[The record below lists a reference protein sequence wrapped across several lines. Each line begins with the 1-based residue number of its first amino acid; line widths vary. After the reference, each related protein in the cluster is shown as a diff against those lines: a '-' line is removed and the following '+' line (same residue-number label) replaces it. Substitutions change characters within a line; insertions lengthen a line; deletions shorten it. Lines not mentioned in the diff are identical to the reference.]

1 MITWRHP
8 ARRGKVPRRSKWSG
22 AFRHGPLGR
31 YANIDSPNRSIRMET
46 NRIRTRPARAAG
58 HDSPPAAVVTEDVS
72 GFVEDAA
79 HYPGGHA
86 PAVAFPRDE
95 EQCAALIRGAA
106 RVLPVGAQSSLT
118 GGATPMGELVL
129 STSKMNAVEDLADNR
144 ITAQPGVSLTALRE
158 TLDAAGRS
166 YPPVPTFEG
175 ATVGGVVST
184 NAAGAATFKY
194 GTTRDWVR
202 RLTVVLACGELL
214 DLERGQVRASDGR
227 FVIDTSRGDI
237 VVPAPTYR
245 LPRVP
250 KHSAGYHAAPDL
262 DLIDLFVGSEGTL
275 GVVTSVTLDVLP
287 RRPEVCVALIVLDGE
302 GQAAALAARLRD
314 VSLDTRRQVDPAG
327 LDVIAIEY
335 LDRRSLELARAA
347 GAGRR
352 TRVSIPETAGAVILL
367 QIELP
372 PGTTASEIH
381 EQIGLAASAQPPGGP
396 IAHLCRLLETERLLD
411 RTELAPGDTTRAA
424 ELLAFREAVPEAVN
438 RQVAIAKRTVDGTIE
453 KTAADMI
460 VPFSKLS
467 DCVRLFRTAFES
479 RGLDH
484 AVWGHL
490 SDANLHPNVLPR
502 SGDDVRAGKEA
513 ILECGREVIR
523 LGGCPLAEHGVGRNP
538 IKQALLRLLHGAAG
552 IEQMR
557 AVKRALDPESKLAP
571 GVLFPVAARGKA
583 SA

>member
-1 MITWRHP
+1 MT
-8 ARRGKVPRRSKWSG
+8 
-22 AFRHGPLGR
+22 
-31 YANIDSPNRSIRMET
+31 T
-46 NRIRTRPARAAG
+46 NRIRTRPPRAG
-58 HDSPPAAVVTEDVS
+58 SHDPPPAVPISGDVS
-72 GFVEDAA
+72 GFVDDAA

-86 PAVAFPRDE
+86 PGVAFPRNE
-95 EQCAALIRGAA
+95 GQCAALIRGAA
-106 RVLPVGAQSSLT
+106 RILPIGAQSSLT

-129 STSKMNAVEDLADNR
+129 SSSKMDAVGELADTR
-144 ITAQPGVSLTALRE
+144 VTVQPGVTLTTLRE
-158 TLDAAGRS
+158 TLDLAGRS

-202 RLTVVLACGELL
+202 GLTVLLACGELL
-214 DLERGQVRASDGR
+214 DLERGQVRTSDGR
-227 FVIDTSRGDI
+227 FVVDTSQGTI
-237 VVPAPTYR
+237 VVPTPAYP

-262 DLIDLFVGSEGTL
+262 DLVDLFVGSEGTL

-287 RRPEVCVALIVLDGE
+287 RRPEICVALIVLDDE
-302 GQAAALAARLRD
+302 PQAAALAGRLRD
-314 VSLDTRRQVDPAG
+314 VSMDTRRRRDPAG
-327 LDVIAIEY
+327 LDVMAIEY
-335 LDRRSLELARAA
+335 LDRRSIDLARAG

-352 TRVSIPETAGAVILL
+352 TRVSIPEAAGAVLLL

-372 PGTTASEIH
+372 PGTTAGEVH
-381 EQIGLAASAQPPGGP
+381 EQIGLAASARPPGGP
-396 IAHLCRLLETERLLD
+396 IVHLCRLLETENLLD
-411 RTELAPGDTTRAA
+411 RTELAAPGEAARAA
-424 ELLAFREAVPEAVN
+424 ELLAFREAVPDAVN
-438 RQVAIAKRTVDGTIE
+438 RQVAIAKHTVDDTIE

-460 VPFSKLS
+460 VPFSKLT
-467 DCVRLFRTAFES
+467 DCVRLFRTAFEA

-502 SGDDVRAGKEA
+502 SADDVRAGKEA
-513 ILECGREVIR
+513 ILACGREVIR

-557 AVKRALDPESKLAP
+557 AVKHALDPENKLAP

>member
-1 MITWRHP
+1 M
-8 ARRGKVPRRSKWSG
+8 AS
-22 AFRHGPLGR
+22 
-31 YANIDSPNRSIRMET
+31 
-46 NRIRTRPARAAG
+46 NRIRTRPPRPGRRDRRRPVMVTRDVAG
-58 HDSPPAAVVTEDVS
+58 
-72 GFVEDAA
+72 FLEDAA

-95 EQCAALIRGAA
+95 AECAALVRGAD
-106 RVLPVGAQSSLT
+106 RVLPIGAQSSLT

-129 STSKMNAVEDLADNR
+129 SSSRMNAVEELVDDR
-144 ITAQPGVSLTALRE
+144 ITVEPGVALTTLRE
-158 TLDAAGRS
+158 TLDTAGKA

-194 GTTRDWVR
+194 GATRDWVR
-202 RLTVVLACGELL
+202 GLTVVLAGGEAL
-214 DLERGQVRASDGR
+214 DLERGQVRAVDGR
-227 FVIDTSRGDI
+227 FVIHTSRGEI

-250 KHSAGYHAAPDL
+250 KHSAGYHPGPDL
-262 DLIDLFVGSEGTL
+262 DLVDLFVGSEGTL

-287 RRPEVCVALIVLDGE
+287 RRPELCVVLIALDNE
-302 GQAAALAARLRD
+302 EQATSLAGRLRD
-314 VSLDTRRQVDPAG
+314 VSMDTRHRRDPAG
-327 LDVIAIEY
+327 LDVAAIEY
-335 LDRRSLELARAA
+335 LDRRSIELARAA

-352 TRVSIPETAGAVILL
+352 TQAPIPETTGAVLLL

-372 PGTTASEIH
+372 SGATAGEVH
-381 EQIGLAASAQPPGGP
+381 EQIRLAAEASPPAGP
-396 IAHLCRLLETERLLD
+396 IVHLCRLLEAEGLLD
-411 RTELAPGDTTRAA
+411 RTQLAAPGETARAS
-424 ELLAFREAVPEAVN
+424 ELLALREAVPEAVN
-438 RQVAIAKRTVDGTIE
+438 RQVAVAKRTVDGTIE

-460 VPFSKLS
+460 VPFPKLA
-467 DCVRLFRTAFES
+467 DCVRLFRAAFES

-490 SDANLHPNVLPR
+490 SDANLHPNVIPR
-502 SGDDVRAGKEA
+502 SADDVRAGKEA
-513 ILECGREVIR
+513 ILACGREVIR
-523 LGGCPLAEHGVGRNP
+523 LGGSPLAEHGVGRNP

-557 AVKRALDPESKLAP
+557 AVKRALDPENKLAP
-571 GVLFPVAARGKA
+571 GVLFPAAAGGKA